1 MAVGLHSRQRSQ
13 EWQVTDFFRAM
24 MRPEVLIFLIPLAGI
39 GLGALRLWFNHQ
51 ERMEKIRH
59 GIDPDARSR

>member
-1 MAVGLHSRQRSQ
+1 M
-13 EWQVTDFFRAM
+13 TDFFRAL

-39 GLGALRLWFNHQ
+39 GLGALKLWFNHQ

-59 GIDPDARSR
+59 GIDPDARNR